1 MHGNG
6 IFMEN
11 ILDLLYVSLIDLC
24 ERRNL
29 EELSNG
35 TLHTNLWNRITEEK
49 PTQNHRWMYEKE
61 NMNTFWRLVIHEAE
75 FETVSV
81 ERILDLRDQSN
92 KQHRKGI
99 HFFISSKIME

>member
-1 MHGNG
+1 MNVLRERIKQQGKDIKINIKIKEEKLHGNG

-11 ILDLLYVSLIDLC
+11 ISDLLYVSLIDLC

-61 NMNTFWRLVIHEAE
+61 NMNTF
-75 FETVSV
+75 
-81 ERILDLRDQSN
+81 
-92 KQHRKGI
+92 
-99 HFFISSKIME
+99 